1 MAAGEFIVK
10 ILFALGF
17 RGRGFA
23 NGGAFAL

>member
-1 MAAGEFIVK
+1 MAAGEFMVK
-10 ILFALGF
+10 ILFVFGF